1 MKISI
6 VIIGYNTA
14 ENLKELLVSLKKIKL
29 NKDLFEIIYVDDG
42 SLDSSVNIYKSCNL
56 KIVKKHYHFK
66 TNRGRVVATSKGVE
80 LASGEWILFLQ
91 SNVIVDSNVL
101 KEYIKIISK
110 KRALAFVGQIIY
122 ESGDLRF
129 QNYLNHKKR
138 GLNSAKNNS
147 LINYENLLFGNCLIK
162 KIVFKNI
169 CLNLDLK
176 YYGGEELDFA
186 YNLNQLYPHMMRYNQ
201 KSIVIRKSHP
211 KLKEHLL
218 RLYEFGAT
226 NLLLLN
232 RPLQKKIIQFEFLLN
247 NNWANRTLI
256 EILNC
261 LLFAIFKIKI
271 KKIDFLIIR
280 GLLLCSIMR
289 GYYSSK

>member
-1 MKISI
+1 
-6 VIIGYNTA
+6 
-14 ENLKELLVSLKKIKL
+14 
-29 NKDLFEIIYVDDG
+29 
-42 SLDSSVNIYKSCNL
+42 
-56 KIVKKHYHFK
+56 
-66 TNRGRVVATSKGVE
+66 
-80 LASGEWILFLQ
+80 
-91 SNVIVDSNVL
+91 
-101 KEYIKIISK
+101 
-110 KRALAFVGQIIY
+110 
-122 ESGDLRF
+122 
-129 QNYLNHKKR
+129 
-138 GLNSAKNNS
+138 
-147 LINYENLLFGNCLIK
+147 
-162 KIVFKNI
+162 
-169 CLNLDLK
+169 
-176 YYGGEELDFA
+176 
-186 YNLNQLYPHMMRYNQ
+186 MMRYNQ

-232 RPLQKKIIQFEFLLN
+232 RPLQKKVTQFEFLLN